1 VKTALVTTTIHVP
14 RVLELYKACDP
25 TVKMYVA
32 GDRNTPREAYEETLR
47 IGGSVCLPE
56 SGHQW
61 KCSELIGWKTI
72 SRRNIAFLHALKA
85 GAELVVSIDDDN
97 APINL
102 DYFWNYETRLTR
114 PFGGLCASSK
124 SGWFDA
130 GQLLVPWAKHRG
142 IPHAYH
148 HHVYAPIVKAKI
160 GVMAGLVLGDSDVD
174 ATTRLE
180 TPLGVATMLVSELA
194 KAGVVVDLN
203 THTVFNS
210 QNTAV
215 IRELVP
221 AWFMMPGVGRMDD
234 IYASLI
240 VQRVA
245 KERELHVHFGKPFVH
260 QQRNEHDL
268 IKDLRAEIDG
278 YEHVR
283 SMATL
288 LDQIVLRGKS
298 VIEDTRTIYQTLLGC
313 SFLPRASV
321 EAGLAYLED
330 CESLGL

>member
-1 VKTALVTTTIHVP
+1 MKIALATTTIHVP

-25 TVKMYVA
+25 TVRMFVA
-32 GDRNTPREAYEETLR
+32 TDIKTPPWTLEFCETQR
-47 IGGSVCLPE
+47 IQVSPVFK
-56 SGHQW
+56 W
-61 KCSELIGWKTI
+61 KCFDLIGDNTLAK
-72 SRRNIAFLHALKA
+72 RNLAFLEALKW

-124 SGWFDA
+124 SDWFDA

-148 HHVYAPIVKAKI
+148 HHVYAPITKAKI

-221 AWFMMPGVGRMDD
+221 AWFMMPGIGRMDD

-245 KERELHVHFGKPFVH
+245 REREMHVHFGKPFVH

-278 YEHVR
+278 YEFVR
-283 SMATL
+283 PMAML

-298 VIEDTRTIYQTLLGC
+298 VISDTRTIYEKLRHAKWIPKQ
-313 SFLPRASV
+313 AV
-321 EAGLAYLED
+321 DAAVAYLED
-330 CESLGL
+330 CESVL